1 MTPVSIISWYKSG
14 QGGRVSLRSVDLKDK
29 RGRLTVT
36 LTGTLADTG
45 EDRVTTV
52 GLGDVVDELL
62 NQDSLADTGT
72 AEETNLAST
81 GVRGEQVDDLDTGLE
96 DLGRGRLVDVRGRVG
111 VDREGLDG
119 LDRATLVD
127 RLADNVDDTAE
138 ATRSDGDLDGRAR
151 VDDVLS
157 TDETLGTCC
166 HGRARWSVSEDPR
179 QNPAAA
185 AARGGLTVHGDG
197 ADRVLAEVHS
207 DLENETVLKALN
219 LKGVQDGREVLRVE
233 LDLHV
238 FNQLGSARCPPST
251 GSTCRAQALHM
262 VCRL

>member
-1 MTPVSIISWYKSG
+1 M
-14 QGGRVSLRSVDLKDK
+14 
-29 RGRLTVT
+29 
-36 LTGTLADTG
+36 
-45 EDRVTTV
+45 

-62 NQDSLADTGT
+62 NEDSLADTGT

-127 RLADNVDDTAE
+127 RLADNGDEAAE

-157 TDETLGTCC
+157 TDETLGTYCL
-166 HGRARWSVSEDPR
+166 
-179 QNPAAA
+179 
-185 AARGGLTVHGDG
+185 RGGRDG
-197 ADRVLAEVHS
+197 QFLEDSRPARSGGRGGPNRTDRPWRWCGPCSRRGA
-207 DLENETVLKALN
+207 
-219 LKGVQDGREVLRVE
+219 
-233 LDLHV
+233 
-238 FNQLGSARCPPST
+238 
-251 GSTCRAQALHM
+251 
-262 VCRL
+262 